1 MVNER
6 LTEVFF
12 KYRQDDSSEEEEKA
26 ADSSVSG
33 SVGMFEDEDQKIK
46 LKDVEAVVK
55 EVGIV
60 EWDPAV
66 SVLIDEAERA
76 SGRLNMEKMKILIMT
91 LLVRNKFVYVL
102 CAKIPRRSR
111 GRWMTLSTCS
121 RPSPIPKP
129 SK

>member
-1 MVNER
+1 MVNGR

-12 KYRQDDSSEEEEKA
+12 KYRQDDSSEEEEAAA
-26 ADSSVSG
+26 ADSC

-66 SVLIDEAERA
+66 SVLIDAAERA
-76 SGRLNMEKMKILIMT
+76 SGRLNMEKMKILILT
-91 LLVRNKFVYVL
+91 LLVRNKLLYV
-102 CAKIPRRSR
+102 CIV
-111 GRWMTLSTCS
+111 C
-121 RPSPIPKP
+121 
-129 SK
+129 